1 MNLPKHALDT
11 ITEGTSGKDKEF
23 LIYLQL
29 QKTPE

>member
-1 MNLPKHALDT
+1 MNLPKHTMDT
-11 ITEGTSGKDKEF
+11 ITEGTSGKGEEF